1 MLLHRV
7 LVAVGLGRA
16 LSPPRQRHLQG
27 EQTTDRAELRQCV
40 RGASWREGMD
50 GCVHRSRWL
59 TPNRAFEAF
68 RAAIAE
74 GEQLVAF
81 TTS

>member
-7 LVAVGLGRA
+7 LVAVGLGPM
-16 LSPPRQRHLQG
+16 LSPPRQRRLQG

-40 RGASWREGMD
+40 RGASVRGWMAACIAPG
-50 GCVHRSRWL
+50 VWL
-59 TPNRAFEAF
+59 TPTEVFEAF